1 MIDYGKFCFG
11 ACPRTGSTWVMQAAA
26 VAGFGTGFKSEVHEF
41 PVEDNPG
48 QLTVTLVRHPYEW
61 LISYYFALQGGAVGV
76 SLIDELAPLVRAAED
91 FPSFVVRY
99 CESFAGRYSEI
110 IRSYHGDSII
120 RTEDLRSGIIE
131 LFRTL
136 LVKEDR
142 LMKIKE
148 SSPINVNL
156 NKGHVDCNI
165 RYLQETVRRAEQ
177 ETYNHFNYG
186 LTGDLL

>member
-1 MIDYGKFCFG
+1 
-11 ACPRTGSTWVMQAAA
+11 MQAAT
-26 VAGFGTGFKSEVHEF
+26 VAGFGVGFKSEVHEF

-61 LISYYFALQGGAVGV
+61 LTSYYFALQGGAVGV
-76 SLIDELAPLVRAAED
+76 SLIDDLAPLVREAKD
-91 FPSFVVRY
+91 FPHFVVRY

-110 IRSYHGDSII
+110 IRSYRGDSII
-120 RTEDLRSGIIE
+120 RTEDLESGIIE
-131 LFRTL
+131 LFKTL

-142 LMKIKE
+142 LMKIKAM
-148 SSPINVNL
+148 PPVNVNL

-177 ETYNHFNYG
+177 ETYDHFDYG